1 MGGHHGGGEG
11 GTLCQTKSKN
21 GEKQQGGWKL
31 ISNVMMMD
39 DIQLGEPAGS
49 GHRSRA

>member
-1 MGGHHGGGEG
+1 MGGHHGGG
-11 GTLCQTKSKN
+11 TLCQTESKD
-21 GEKQQGGWKL
+21 GEKQRGGWNV
-31 ISNVMMMD
+31 ISEVRMMMD